1 MAIATPARY
10 LDDLDLSRCIIGTDA
25 VLDRSTNTLYEAS
38 HAGEL
43 SLIGTFDSPGE
54 AMSALDL
61 LAA

>member
-10 LDDLDLSRCIIGTDA
+10 LDDLDLSHCVIGADA